1 MKNAQT
7 SEMLRIMR
15 AAQRQPRLRK
25 FNLDKFFIDFEKRFH
40 RNFARGMSR
49 FDKNDQWDK
58 ADKVYAK
65 DVGKNS

>member
-1 MKNAQT
+1 MIRTKFDT
-7 SEMLRIMR
+7 GK
-15 AAQRQPRLRK
+15 RQPRRRK
-25 FNLDKFFIDFEKRFH
+25 FNLDKNTIDVEKRFH